1 MVAAL
6 LDCPTPTS
14 PALAKYFYIRD
25 VHIYATVKNM
35 LGYEVDES
43 ILKPDDSILYDV
55 PDSYKGKDFICRG
68 EGWENIVIVFL
79 GIMQ

>member
-55 PDSYKGKDFICRG
+55 PDSTFTGPF
-68 EGWENIVIVFL
+68 
-79 GIMQ
+79 